1 MKSKDQREQLTIWR
15 PLLDISREQ
24 ICQWVQQLQIAYVN
38 DPTNLDTQYDR
49 AWCRHEL
56 WHILQSRYPKMQQA
70 LARTSY
76 LMQDANEILNEVLQQ
91 DLSFCGNEEKLD
103 LIKLK
108 QLSLAR
114 QRQLLST
121 WMKGQD
127 TYRPAFEM
135 VQRLQDEKLTLKPRL
150 GGEKI
155 HLYGRIGAW
164 PLKKAIQEA
173 HIFPWMRHTIQIL
186 SVDNVM
192 LGVFTPNGF
201 WLAQSEYCEIGALNC
216 NITFIGGGNMAQ
228 ALIGGLLSR
237 GLPAT
242 RITVSDPFEKI
253 RLLLQEKDVH
263 VTEDNIEAIKH
274 ADIVVFA
281 VKPQVL
287 GSVLKP
293 LKGLL
298 DDKLLISI
306 VAGAE
311 IKTISD
317 LTGSERIVRV
327 MPNTPALVQTGAHG
341 IYANPEV
348 SAKDRELTTQV
359 LAATG
364 LTLWVNSEAQIDAVT
379 AVSGSGPAYFFY
391 MMESMIRAGKNMG
404 LDEKVATALTLQT
417 ALGAAQMAITSSSAP
432 SDLRKNVTSPNGTTQ
447 AALEVFDRAQIS
459 QNIQTALAAAQ
470 KRSQELAQE
479 LSDSIK

>member
-1 MKSKDQREQLTIWR
+1 MSA
-15 PLLDISREQ
+15 
-24 ICQWVQQLQIAYVN
+24 V
-38 DPTNLDTQYDR
+38 
-49 AWCRHEL
+49 
-56 WHILQSRYPKMQQA
+56 
-70 LARTSY
+70 
-76 LMQDANEILNEVLQQ
+76 
-91 DLSFCGNEEKLD
+91 
-103 LIKLK
+103 
-108 QLSLAR
+108 
-114 QRQLLST
+114 
-121 WMKGQD
+121 
-127 TYRPAFEM
+127 
-135 VQRLQDEKLTLKPRL
+135 
-150 GGEKI
+150 
-155 HLYGRIGAW
+155 
-164 PLKKAIQEA
+164 
-173 HIFPWMRHTIQIL
+173 
-186 SVDNVM
+186 
-192 LGVFTPNGF
+192 
-201 WLAQSEYCEIGALNC
+201 LNC

-242 RITVSDPFEKI
+242 RITVSDPVEKI
-253 RLLLQEKDVH
+253 RELLKEKDLH
-263 VTEDNIEAIKH
+263 VTDDNVAAIKN

-287 GSVLKP
+287 GTVLKP
-293 LKGLL
+293 LKGLFEN
-298 DDKLLISI
+298 KLIISI

-317 LTGSERIVRV
+317 LTGNDRIVRV

-341 IYANPEV
+341 IYANAEV
-348 SAKDRELTTQV
+348 SAKDRELATQV

-364 LTLWVNSEAQIDAVT
+364 LTIWVGSEAQIDAVT

-432 SDLRKNVTSPNGTTQ
+432 SELRKNVTSPNGTTQ
-447 AALEVFDRAQIS
+447 AAIEVFDRAQIS

-470 KRSQELAQE
+470 KRSQELAVE